1 MELDGDRK
9 GGFPDVLQDV
19 TNTRGRDKVAVE
31 QRKLRNDALSDVYCS
46 RNIFI
51 ILCCC
56 TLTMGA
62 LRCLEMYATVY
73 QSTWRNVLGD
83 RNLGYSDEMKEDEM
97 SRTCSTNGSDKE
109 CIKKGRDHLGDL
121 GVDGRIIL
129 K

>member
-1 MELDGDRK
+1 M
-9 GGFPDVLQDV
+9 LQDV
-19 TNTRGRDKVAVE
+19 ENTRGRDKVAVG
-31 QRKLRNDALSDVYCS
+31 QRIMRNVALSDVFCS

-62 LRCLEMYATVY
+62 LRCLEMSATVD

-83 RNLGYSDEMKEDEM
+83 RNLGYSDKMKEDEM

-109 CIKKGRDHLGDL
+109 YIKRDETT
-121 GVDGRIIL
+121 
-129 K
+129 